1 MVLRLFIGALSP
13 AGSRAKL
20 SILIFHRVR
29 PAPDPLFPGD
39 PDVPRF
45 REQMRWVSS
54 WFHVLP
60 LTEAVERFKQGT
72 LPARAAAITFDD
84 GYADNYTL
92 AWPVLRDLGLTA
104 TCFVASGFLDGG
116 RMWNDTVIEAIRTTN
131 RPSLNAPDLDLER
144 LPLDS
149 IEAKRSAIRQVLGQ
163 LKYRAHTERESR
175 AAALAIDLRANL
187 PADLMLTSVQVREM
201 NRVGM
206 TIGAHTVS
214 HPILANLSVDDAR
227 TEILESKRRLEEL
240 TGDGVTLFAY
250 PNGRPGKDYTARDAE
265 LVKAAGFAAAVSTS
279 PGAASAGSD
288 LFQLPRFTPW
298 DRSPLKYGAR
308 LARNLR
314 QPSAAPSQGA
324 Y

>member
-60 LTEAVERFKQGT
+60 LTEAIERFRQGT

-131 RPSLNAPDLDLER
+131 RPSLNAPDLGLDR

-163 LKYRAHTERESR
+163 LKYRAHAEREGR
-175 AAALAIDLRANL
+175 AVALATDLRASL
-187 PADLMLTSVQVREM
+187 PADLMLTSAQVGEM
-201 NRVGM
+201 NRAGM

-214 HPILANLSVDDAR
+214 HPILANLTLDDAR
-227 TEILESKRRLEEL
+227 TEIVESKRRLEEL
-240 TGDGVTLFAY
+240 TGNEVTLFAY
-250 PNGRPGKDYTARDAE
+250 PNGRPGKDYTGRDAE

-279 PGAASAGSD
+279 PGAAGAGAD

-298 DRSPLKYGAR
+298 DRSPWKYGAR
-308 LARNLR
+308 LAKNLR
-314 QPSAAPSQGA
+314 QPSAAASAGE

>member
-29 PAPDPLFPGD
+29 PEPDPLFPGD

-45 REQMRWVSS
+45 REQMQWVSK
-54 WFHVLP
+54 WFQVLP
-60 LTEAVERFKQGT
+60 LTEAIERFKQGT

-104 TCFVASGFLDGG
+104 TCFVATGFLDGG
-116 RMWNDTVIEAIRTTN
+116 RMWNDTVIEAIRTT
-131 RPSLNAPDLDLER
+131 RSVALEAPDLGLGKLPVDTLEG
-144 LPLDS
+144 
-149 IEAKRSAIRQVLGQ
+149 KRAAIRQVLGQ
-163 LKYRAHTERESR
+163 LKYRAHHERQER
-175 AAALAIDLRANL
+175 ATALAVDLKANL
-187 PADLMLTSVQVREM
+187 PADLMMTSDQVRAM
-201 NRVGM
+201 DRAGM
-206 TIGAHTVS
+206 TIGAHTMT
-214 HPILANLSVDDAR
+214 HPILANLSLDEAR
-227 TEILESKRRLEEL
+227 TEIVGSKRRLEALIGE
-240 TGDGVTLFAY
+240 DVKLFAY

-279 PGAASAGSD
+279 PGAAGAGSD

-298 DRSPLKYGAR
+298 DRSAWKYGAR

-314 QPSAAPSQGA
+314 QPFAAPSQSA